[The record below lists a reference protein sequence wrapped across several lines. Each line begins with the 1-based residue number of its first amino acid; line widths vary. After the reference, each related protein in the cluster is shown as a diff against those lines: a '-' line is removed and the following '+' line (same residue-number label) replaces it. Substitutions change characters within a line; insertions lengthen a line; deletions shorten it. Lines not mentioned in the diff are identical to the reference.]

1 MKNELTLL
9 ILAGGMGSRFG
20 GLKQVEPIGPNG
32 EFLIDYSIYDAM
44 LSGFTRVVFVIKKEH
59 EKIFKETVGNRI
71 AGKIKVEYV
80 FQELSDVPEGF
91 DYPKDRVKPWGT
103 AHAILCSKSF
113 VQGPFLM
120 INADDFYGREA
131 YQKAAQFLKEKK
143 NEDTYCIIGYPV
155 STTLSMNG
163 AVKRGICFTDNGKLT
178 ELKESLV
185 TKKDNIVATPLDGS
199 TPFEVKENTYA
210 SMNMLGFQPS
220 IFAYLE
226 KDFPRFLKENKENLS
241 TCEYLIP
248 DSLMKLNKEKYAEV
262 VLIPTT
268 STWLGIT
275 YKEDKEKVVTQLNE
289 WIKEGRYPAI
299 LWENKK

>member
-44 LSGFTRVVFVIKKEH
+44 LAGFTKVLFVIKKEH
-59 EKIFKETVGNRI
+59 EKVFRETIGNRI

-80 FQELSDVPEGF
+80 FQEVKDVPEGF

-103 AHAILCSKSF
+103 AHAIMCSKPF
-113 VQGPFLM
+113 LDGPFLM

-143 NEDTYCIIGYPV
+143 NKDAYCIIGYPV
-155 STTLSMNG
+155 IKTLSENG
-163 AVKRGICFTDNGKLT
+163 AVKRGICFTENGKLK

-185 TKKDNIVATPLDGS
+185 LKEDKIFATPLDGS

-210 SMNMLGFQPS
+210 SMNMLGFQMS
-220 IFAYLE
+220 IFDYLE
-226 KDFPRFLKENKENLS
+226 KDFLRFLKENKENLS
-241 TCEYLIP
+241 NCEYLIP
-248 DSLMKLNKEKYAEV
+248 DSLMKLNKEQYAEV
-262 VLIPTT
+262 VFIPTT

-275 YKEDKEKVVTQLNE
+275 YRNDKEKVVHQLNE
-289 WIKEGRYPAI
+289 WIKEGRYPEK
-299 LWENKK
+299 LWS